1 MIKTG
6 LPVFL
11 RPPKTQEG
19 MKNLLAGL
27 VKQACALISRLLN
40 LCCNTG
46 FFFLSIR
53 TRFGPAGAPFIFST
67 CGLLQIVVYEREFCL
82 IYDTWPFIQS
92 VLVENRIPKKG
103 ENRVLR
109 KQVLAELRY
118 ADDFF
123 GDFCLNTL
131 YFFNYSFANRKYY
144 S

>member
-1 MIKTG
+1 MRFGQFIAFENCPHHSSFTENNQ
-6 LPVFL
+6 FC
-11 RPPKTQEG
+11 
-19 MKNLLAGL
+19 NLTY
-27 VKQACALISRLLN
+27 
-40 LCCNTG
+40 TG

-131 YFFNYSFANRKYY
+131 YFLNYSFANRKYY